1 MFFCTLFHR
10 KPEWYKNMSSERY
23 PSGLEPAALLWTHQ
37 YLQFPSALPWIWT
50 WTWTWT
56 RVGPA
61 GSDQL
66 QSGVGLQSLPPT
78 RRINLTLSSMPCVN
92 TKSPVPFDRDAEIQN
107 YSDVLA
113 LSTPGLI
120 LLTLTSTA
128 LHCNSQLPKS
138 RGGGG
143 VGAHHKPNRPRVGGG
158 VRQLNPA
165 DPVPVPHEHR
175 RLVRLVP
182 VELAQDRSHVPI
194 GPSASASAPAPA
206 PTAVAPGLTM
216 ALALVGGLIGEVLR
230 QEEAWPVRSKLP
242 ASHQEASRQSNQIK
256 SGAYYEIE
264 GHFDRSTDRG
274 RYVSSWSRYHRSAF

>member
-1 MFFCTLFHR
+1 
-10 KPEWYKNMSSERY
+10 MSTCHVNPR
-23 PSGLEPAALLWTHQ
+23 P
-37 YLQFPSALPWIWT
+37 
-50 WTWTWT
+50 
-56 RVGPA
+56 
-61 GSDQL
+61 GSID
-66 QSGVGLQSLPPT
+66 P
-78 RRINLTLSSMPCVN
+78 
-92 TKSPVPFDRDAEIQN
+92 
-107 YSDVLA
+107 
-113 LSTPGLI
+113 LI
-120 LLTLTSTA
+120 LTLTSTA
-128 LHCNSQLPKS
+128 LQQSAAKKQG
-138 RGGGG
+138 RGWGG

-194 GPSASASAPAPA
+194 GPSASASAPA